1 MKRSHGPVVRGSIFA
16 GGNLGAGS
24 NPGVVT
30 SRFFFFFFLS
40 FLYPLAFLL
49 FILTADPVTFARF
62 LRKRISS
69 NVIKQLV
76 SASAVRM
83 SRY

>member
-1 MKRSHGPVVRGSIFA
+1 MISEAVAWPSGQRQHFRWRKFGCRFK
-16 GGNLGAGS
+16 
-24 NPGVVT
+24 
-30 SRFFFFFFLS
+30 SRCDDFQVFFLS

-62 LRKRISS
+62 SRKRISS

-76 SASAVRM
+76 SASAVHM

>member
-1 MKRSHGPVVRGSIFA
+1 M
-16 GGNLGAGS
+16 GAGS
-24 NPGVVT
+24 NPGVMT
-30 SRFFFFFFLS
+30 SRFFFYRFFTLW
-40 FLYPLAFLL
+40 LFLL

-62 LRKRISS
+62 SRKRISS

-76 SASAVRM
+76 SASAVHM

>member
-16 GGNLGAGS
+16 GGSLGAGS
-24 NPGVVT
+24 NPGVIT
-30 SRFFFFFFLS
+30 SRFFFLS

-49 FILTADPVTFARF
+49 FILTADLVTFARF
-62 LRKRISS
+62 SRKRISS
-69 NVIKQLV
+69 KVIKQLV
-76 SASAVRM
+76 SASAVHM